1 MKILIL
7 KPSSLGDV
15 VQAIPVA
22 RLIKDH
28 LPKAEIHWWLN
39 SDLMPLLDEDPG
51 IDRVIP
57 FERRRWGR
65 PSGLLLAA
73 AEIRRLRKE
82 RYDWILDLQGLAR
95 SALVGWLSNGGLFV
109 GLDDRREGAPALHD
123 ISVPRPSETTHAVDW
138 YLSVLRRLEVPV
150 HSDFQWMPEYRSAAG
165 DIATQSG
172 GSGTPWIAFQPGARW
187 ENKRWPPAH
196 FAELASRLLTY
207 NQDWRIVI
215 LGGKSDEGLGA
226 KIQQSAGNRVLNLTG
241 TLSLPGMVEW
251 IRRCSLLVTNDT
263 GPMHVAAALGRP
275 VVGLFGPTHPA
286 RTGPYGQTDQVL
298 NISLPCAPCL
308 RPRCSHGDFMAC
320 LTRISPERVFHAVRS
335 RLESGHR
342 ASCPHSLAA

>member
-22 RLIKDH
+22 RLIKRH
-28 LPKAEIHWWLN
+28 LPHSEIHWWLN
-39 SDLMPLLDEDPG
+39 ADLTPLLDCDPD
-51 IDRVIP
+51 IARVIP

-65 PSGLLLAA
+65 PSGLLLAVS
-73 AEIRRLRKE
+73 EIRRLRRE

-95 SALVGWLSNGGLFV
+95 SALVGWLSDGGLFV

-138 YLSVLRRLEVPV
+138 YLSVLRRLEIPV
-150 HSDFQWMPEYRSAAG
+150 HHDFDWMPQYPAAAG
-165 DIATQSG
+165 EVAVHSG
-172 GSGTPWIAFQPGARW
+172 APGDVWIAFQPGARW
-187 ENKRWPPAH
+187 ENKRWPAAH
-196 FAELASRLLTY
+196 FAEVAERLLAHHR
-207 NQDWRIVI
+207 DWRIAI
-215 LGGKSDEGLGA
+215 LGGQSDRGLGST
-226 KIQQSAGNRVLNLTG
+226 IQKRAGNRVLDLTG
-241 TLSLPGMVEW
+241 KLSLPGMVEW

-263 GPMHVAAALGRP
+263 GPMHVAAALRRP

-286 RTGPYGQTDQVL
+286 RTGPYGQTHQVL
-298 NISLPCAPCL
+298 TVPLPCAPCL
-308 RPRCSHGDFMAC
+308 KPHCGNAEFMAC
-320 LTRISPERVFHAVRS
+320 LTGISPDRVFRAVLS

-342 ASCPHSLAA
+342 APCPPYSTA

>member
-28 LPKAEIHWWLN
+28 RPKAEIHWWLN
-39 SDLMPLLDEDPG
+39 SDLTPLLDGDPD
-51 IDRVIP
+51 IDRIIP

-73 AEIRRLRKE
+73 SEIRRLRKE
-82 RYDWILDLQGLAR
+82 QYDWILDLQGLAR

-109 GLDDRREGAPALHD
+109 GLEDRREGAPAFHD

-138 YLSVLRRLEVPV
+138 YLSVLQRLEIPV
-150 HSDFQWMPEYRSAAG
+150 HSNFRWMPEYVAAAG
-165 DIATQSG
+165 DVAAQAG
-172 GSGTPWIAFQPGARW
+172 DSGTVWIAFQPGARW
-187 ENKRWPPAH
+187 ENKRWPAAH
-196 FAELASRLLTY
+196 FAELASRILTC
-207 NQDWRIVI
+207 NQDWRIAV
-215 LGGKSDEGLGA
+215 LGGKSDEELGA
-226 KIQQSAGNRVLNLTG
+226 TIQQAGGNRVLDLTG
-241 TLSLPGMVEW
+241 KLSLPGMVEW

-263 GPMHVAAALGRP
+263 GPMHVAAALRRP
-275 VVGLFGPTHPA
+275 VVGLFGPTNPA
-286 RTGPYGQTDQVL
+286 RTGPYGQTDQAL
-298 NISLPCAPCL
+298 NIRLPCAPCL
-308 RPRCSHGDFMAC
+308 KSRCSNEDFMAC

-335 RLESGHR
+335 RLESVHR
-342 ASCPHSLAA
+342 ASCPPTSAA